1 MHDFLPVCREDMEKR
16 GWEQCDFVYI
26 IGDAYVDHPSFG
38 PAIIS
43 RLLEAHGYK
52 VGIIAQPDWKD
63 KESIQIL
70 GRPRLG
76 FLVSA
81 GNMDSMVNHYS
92 VSKKRR
98 KSDSYTPGGVMGKR
112 PDYATIVYSNL
123 IRSVYK
129 DAAIIIGGIEASLR
143 RLAHYDYWSN
153 KLKRSVLLDSQ
164 ADIISYGMG
173 EHSIVEIADALNS
186 GIDVHDVTFIDGTVY
201 RTRSLENVYDYTLLP
216 DFDRL
221 KDDKLEYARSFYVQY
236 SNTDPFSGKRL
247 VEPYSGKE
255 FVVQNPP
262 SKPLTQE
269 EMDDVYALPYMRTYH
284 PMYEADGGIPA
295 IQEIRFSLIS
305 NRGCFGAC
313 SFCALTFHQGRIIQA
328 RSHESL
334 IAEAK
339 LLTEDPEFKGYIHD
353 VGGPTANFRFPACE
367 KQLTKGACP
376 HKQCLFPEP
385 CKNLRADHSDYI
397 ELLRKLRSLPK
408 VKKVFIR
415 SGIRFDYVLADK
427 NRLFLKELCEHH
439 VSGQLKVA
447 PEHISDAVL
456 TKLGKPKN
464 AVYRQFVKEY
474 NDMNKRL
481 GKDQYLVPYLMSSHP
496 GSTMKE
502 AVELAEYLRD
512 LGYMPEQVQDF
523 YPTPSTISTCM
534 YYTGVDPR
542 TMEPVYV
549 PVNPHE
555 KAMQRA
561 LIQYRDPKNYDL
573 VVEALHKAGRT
584 DLIGFDQKCLVRP
597 RGLGANYGAPAKN
610 GASAKNRASDKNGAS
625 TKNGISD
632 KHVGNSAKSKNDR
645 TNSTKSSG
653 RSGDRFAAKNNSGT
667 KNGFGNNPKNS
678 SGNHSDSARPQKKK
692 AIRNI
697 HKKSSK

>member
-63 KESIQIL
+63 KESIRIL

-98 KSDSYTPGGVMGKR
+98 KSDSYTPGGVMGRR
-112 PDYATIVYSNL
+112 PDYATIVYCNL

-164 ADIISYGMG
+164 ADLISYGMG

-186 GIDVHDVTFIDGTVY
+186 GIDVHDVTFIEGTVY

-221 KDDKLEYARSFYVQY
+221 KEDKLEYARSFYVQY

-247 VEPYSGKE
+247 VEPYGGKE

-262 SKPLTQE
+262 AKPLTQE

-415 SGIRFDYVLADK
+415 SGIRFDYLLADK

-610 GASAKNRASDKNGAS
+610 VASV
-625 TKNGISD
+625 
-632 KHVGNSAKSKNDR
+632 KH
-645 TNSTKSSG
+645 T
-653 RSGDRFAAKNNSGT
+653 SGT
-667 KNGFGNNPKNS
+667 KNGYGNSTKNSYGNSAKNS
-678 SGNHSDSARPQKKK
+678 SGNRSGNATRPQKKK

-697 HKKSSK
+697 HKKSSR